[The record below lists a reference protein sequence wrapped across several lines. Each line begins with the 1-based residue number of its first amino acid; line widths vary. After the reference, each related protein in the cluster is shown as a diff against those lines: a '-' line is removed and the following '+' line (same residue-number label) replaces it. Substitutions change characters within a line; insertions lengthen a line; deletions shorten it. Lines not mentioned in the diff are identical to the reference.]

1 MIVEVVGGSATS
13 SKLARNPARGA
24 GKARSGESFVKASG
38 EKLPSP
44 TGLPVSP
51 SSVLDPRVSSTS
63 SAKIKCLRKP
73 AVTIRSLRLPSW

>member
-1 MIVEVVGGSATS
+1 MIVEVVGGRATS

-24 GKARSGESFVKASG
+24 GKARSGGRFVKASG
-38 EKLPSP
+38 EKLPFP

-51 SSVLDPRVSSTS
+51 SSVFDSNEGSTS
-63 SAKIKCLRKP
+63 SAKIKCLKKP